1 MPRTPKRQPRIP
13 ISVSLM
19 HPDWVRTSRAA
30 SMQGMTLSEYGRAVI
45 REANARLLDTDA
57 AMDVPALKAAS

>member
-1 MPRTPKRQPRIP
+1 MPRAPKRQPRIP

-30 SMQGMTLSEYGRAVI
+30 AMQGMTLSEYGRAVI
-45 REANARLLDTDA
+45 REANARVLDGVIA
-57 AMDVPALKAAS
+57 AELPPLQAAS